1 VVRLP
6 ARDIG
11 DVRLADHVESGG
23 CPICA
28 ARADAIARFIDAML
42 WESVNDVAFRRELDA
57 ARGFC
62 EPHSGAVLAAD
73 RAQSGGALGAS
84 ILFRAVLTI
93 RLREAE
99 RAASAAGRTR
109 RRLLG
114 LASTSP
120 DCPVCGMGLDAESG
134 AIDRLR
140 LLVAEPAWA
149 EALATAD
156 VCLVHLVALLQDPP
170 RTEAWRGVER
180 RQLER
185 LRDIHRRLSG
195 FVDHSGHDRRHL
207 LTDDERRAVDDAARL
222 LGGRG

>member
-1 VVRLP
+1 MVRLP

-11 DVRLADHVESGG
+11 DVRLADHVEAGG

-73 RAQSGGALGAS
+73 RAQSGSALGAS

-99 RAASAAGRTR
+99 RAASATGRTR
-109 RRLLG
+109 RDRRG
-114 LASTSP
+114 TRRFRACPSAPRAAPRVLA
-120 DCPVCGMGLDAESG
+120 D
-134 AIDRLR
+134 
-140 LLVAEPAWA
+140 EPAGRR
-149 EALATAD
+149 
-156 VCLVHLVALLQDPP
+156 P
-170 RTEAWRGVER
+170 RR
-180 RQLER
+180 R
-185 LRDIHRRLSG
+185 
-195 FVDHSGHDRRHL
+195 
-207 LTDDERRAVDDAARL
+207 
-222 LGGRG
+222 